1 MFRAAPAANEGKRV
15 PAPARPLFPSLAA
28 GLLVPRVDAWLS
40 SCDFARSRAGR
51 NHPQWR
57 PALKRNPPLVP
68 SWCRWGP
75 QPIRRYPKLR
85 RLCPDGAVFSGS
97 SRRRGV
103 KIGGSLFCGSPH
115 PPPAANRN
123 DCFAVGVAWVLNRS
137 GHAVGTPLSCHGI
150 LAWGLSAL
158 GSLFLPGEPELLPSP
173 SPSSPTGYPCGLL
186 SPYPA
191 PSIPLTLLLDA
202 TNGQTSCAIERITKV
217 NSTYVEVQTF
227 NGNTINRSRP
237 IRTITAYIT

>member
-1 MFRAAPAANEGKRV
+1 MWCVFIIFWCSGQ
-15 PAPARPLFPSLAA
+15 F
-28 GLLVPRVDAWLS
+28 
-40 SCDFARSRAGR
+40 
-51 NHPQWR
+51 
-57 PALKRNPPLVP
+57 PALRVVGAEGAHRLPLVP
-68 SWCRWGP
+68 LQLLPFFRSAPTPEAAAPLGRTTDGLRGNP
-75 QPIRRYPKLR
+75 VLPGTPAEQILPRFRRFH
-85 RLCPDGAVFSGS
+85 PDGAVFSGS